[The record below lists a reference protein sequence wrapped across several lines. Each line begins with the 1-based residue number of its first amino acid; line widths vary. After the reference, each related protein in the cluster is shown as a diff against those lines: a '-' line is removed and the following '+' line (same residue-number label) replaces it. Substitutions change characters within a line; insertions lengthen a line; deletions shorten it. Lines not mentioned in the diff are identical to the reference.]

1 MFEFLLS
8 HDQRREI
15 NALIRKSELIQ
26 VERTRK
32 SKGRPN
38 ITFVNVFKKYI
49 SIKEVTETAILDR
62 IEWKKIIHITDLD

>member
-1 MFEFLLS
+1 MV
-8 HDQRREI
+8 
-15 NALIRKSELIQ
+15 RKSELIQ
-26 VERTRK
+26 VEGMRK